1 VPDHA
6 VRESFTAAL
15 DDLVDQIREDRSILA
30 AILCGSLA
38 HDHVW
43 ARSDIDLALVTI
55 DDRKVDSEHLSLY
68 ANGVNVHAFLV
79 PRAEFRRTVEGSL
92 RNSFMHSLL
101 AKGRL
106 LYTHD
111 ESLVPLF
118 ESLAEMGHRDRGI
131 ALFRAA
137 MGVLPPLYKAHK
149 FFRTRDDLNYTA
161 LWLLYTAT
169 PLAEIEVIGAGLLA
183 DREVIPQALPLN
195 PTLFTT
201 IYVDLLTEPKTPER
215 VRLALDAIDRYL
227 AARARTLFAPL
238 IEHLQEVGEA
248 RSATEID
255 AHFAKTY
262 GIQYVTTA
270 CEYLADLEIIGKA
283 SIATHLTKRSH
294 VDVQELA
301 FFAAG
306 ER

>member
-1 VPDHA
+1 
-6 VRESFTAAL
+6 
-15 DDLVDQIREDRSILA
+15 
-30 AILCGSLA
+30 
-38 HDHVW
+38 
-43 ARSDIDLALVTI
+43 
-55 DDRKVDSEHLSLY
+55 
-68 ANGVNVHAFLV
+68 
-79 PRAEFRRTVEGSL
+79 
-92 RNSFMHSLL
+92 
-101 AKGRL
+101 
-106 LYTHD
+106 
-111 ESLVPLF
+111 
-118 ESLAEMGHRDRGI
+118 
-131 ALFRAA
+131 

-201 IYVDLLTEPKTPER
+201 IYVDLLNEPKTPER